1 MRSHHERCSRR
12 AGLGRT
18 GAVSLAGLLA
28 AGCAGAADPAVSG
41 GRRLPGT
48 EDASCRGDE
57 PLQISPDGR
66 WLLYESAAGDPFQPV
81 FVFYDLEVEQGR
93 PTTLSP
99 AAADLAAEGRGPVLP
114 AVWDAEP
121 GAVVFPGH
129 GAAFAVRPA
138 AGDFELVPAPPAP
151 RSPPVPRAAP
161 TGLEVRHDGPRRL
174 SLVAAG
180 GTVLAEHAADDPSLD
195 RLEAGPL
202 RPSPDGAFLAYVLHR
217 YRGSFAAPPTA
228 FLVDL
233 TPPHRPPRRLA
244 APVYG
249 APVWDRRGRLYACG
263 RALDGSG
270 TEFHVVRWT
279 P

>member
-1 MRSHHERCSRR
+1 
-12 AGLGRT
+12 
-18 GAVSLAGLLA
+18 VSLAGLLA

-114 AVWDAEP
+114 AVWGAEP

-129 GAAFAVRPA
+129 GAAFAARPA

-161 TGLEVRHDGPRRL
+161 AGFEVRHDGPRRL

-180 GTVLAEHAADDPSLD
+180 GDVLATHAAEDPSVD

-202 RPSPDGAFLAYVLHR
+202 RPSPDGAFLTYVLHR